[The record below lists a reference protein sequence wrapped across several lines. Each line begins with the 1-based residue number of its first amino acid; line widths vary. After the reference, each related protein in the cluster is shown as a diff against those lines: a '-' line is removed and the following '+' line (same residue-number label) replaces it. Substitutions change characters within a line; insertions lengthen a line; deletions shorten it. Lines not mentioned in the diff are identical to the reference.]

1 MTRADTV
8 WLLATFGTT
17 LQGIGSVLTLWNLL
31 SATKGVGERLWAL
44 ISSLWRSKSAR
55 LAANAS
61 TLSTV
66 NRVAILQG
74 LAVLTLGY
82 LLALGSLLLSGD

>member
-1 MTRADTV
+1 MTRAETA
-8 WLLATFGTT
+8 WLLATLGTT

-31 SATKGVGERLWAL
+31 SATQGVGERLWAL
-44 ISSLWRSKSAR
+44 LSSLWRSASAR

-61 TLSTV
+61 TLNAV

-74 LAVLTLGY
+74 LALLALGY
-82 LLALGSLLLSGD
+82 LLALTSLLVSWP

>member
-8 WLLATFGTT
+8 WLLATLGTA

-31 SATKGVGERLWAL
+31 SATQGAGERLWAL

-61 TLSTV
+61 TLNSV

-82 LLALGSLLLSGD
+82 LLALGSLLLSGG